1 MSLKFWQFQNSEP
14 QSPFAPRYRYIGAD
28 AHIEDIDFPGL
39 AKMFLDCEEQMLREL
54 PATHDGG
61 TGLGLDS
68 ITSRFLSYNPLTW
81 THSDEIMNLRE
92 KIYTLYLEFHK
103 TLKIVRQPMYLQ
115 CWANIVRPGQQI
127 NLHLHDI
134 SEYSY
139 LSGNLLLQGSPSVI
153 EYHNPQNCI
162 IKPEPHRVEQS
173 PGQITIF
180 QSCIPH
186 QVPEYTGTEP
196 RVSLSFDFL
205 IREYVLARVS
215 RRNQRCIKPWDMMAE
230 ISLEEFDD
238 GESLEIPW
246 IRS

>member
-1 MSLKFWQFQNSEP
+1 MSLKFWQFLNKEP

-28 AHIEDIDFPGL
+28 AEIEDIDFKSL
-39 AKMFLDCEEQMLREL
+39 AQMFLDCEPQMLKEL
-54 PATHDGG
+54 KPTDDGG
-61 TGLGLDS
+61 TGLGPNSL
-68 ITSRFLSYNPLTW
+68 TSRYLSYNPLTW
-81 THSDEIMNLRE
+81 THSEEIMNLRE

-103 TLKIVRQPMYLQ
+103 TLKIDRQPMYVQ
-115 CWANIVRPGQQI
+115 CWANIVRPGQKI

-139 LSGNLLLQGSPSVI
+139 LSGNILLQGEPSKI
-153 EYHNPQNCI
+153 LYHNPQNPI
-162 IKPEPHRVEQS
+162 THSEPHSILQH

-186 QVPEYTGTEP
+186 EVAPYEGTEP

-205 IREYVLARVS
+205 IREYVLGRI
-215 RRNQRCIKPWDMMAE
+215 RPRNQRCIKPWDMMAE

-238 GESLEIPW
+238 GESLDIPW
-246 IRS
+246 VR